1 MRFMVATECETPPGT
16 THHRRYKEAIEE
28 AKFAEE
34 MGFHTWGTS
43 EQHFMSPVSC
53 VSAPEVLYGTI
64 AAVTSRI
71 RIRHAIVLL
80 PFAFNHPLRVAERIA
95 TLDIVSDGRAELGV
109 GRGNH
114 LKQLAAF
121 GGTAEETRPQMLEAV
136 EIIQKALSQPV
147 FSHDGDLLKIPEL
160 SLCPRPVQQ
169 PHPPMF
175 MVATSLE
182 SHRHAGRLGLS
193 VLSNDNWMG
202 WEHLAKQAEAFR
214 EGQAQRSDA
223 AQGLDALQHD
233 PAGSVPMNFTAFTG
247 YIGRDEAEA
256 VEVGGPIAF
265 SFLGPVLEMF
275 YEPLAEASP
284 SYAYMKQIRE
294 AIGDIIETQDVPALI
309 DRTPNVLVGT
319 AEQII
324 EKIEQLELLGYG
336 DVGFRI
342 DGHDHHGIMEQLELW
357 GKYVIPHFTMRNSV
371 VPKDIAVP
379 GRVG

>member
-1 MRFMVATECETPPGT
+1 MRFMVATEAETPLGT
-16 THHRRYKEAIEE
+16 THHRRYKEVLEE
-28 AKFAEE
+28 ARFAEE

-53 VSAPEVLYGTI
+53 VSAPEVLYGAV
-64 AAVTSRI
+64 AALTSRI

-114 LKQLAAF
+114 LTQLAAF
-121 GGTAEETRPQMLEAV
+121 GGDAEQTRPEMLESV
-136 EIIQKALSQPV
+136 EIIQKALSQPT
-147 FSHDGDLLKIPEL
+147 FSHQGKLLQIPEV

-169 PHPPMF
+169 PFPPMF

-182 SHRHAGRLGLS
+182 SHRHAGQLGIG

-202 WEHLAKQAEAFR
+202 WDHLRKQ
-214 EGQAQRSDA
+214 SDA
-223 AQGLDALQHD
+223 YEEGRKACETEWG
-233 PAGSVPMNFTAFTG
+233 AGTRPSTKNFTAFTG
-247 YIGRDEAEA
+247 YVGNDETEA
-256 VEVGGPIAF
+256 IEVGGPIAM

-275 YEPLAEASP
+275 YEPLAEAAP

-294 AIGDIIETQDVPALI
+294 SVGDVIETGDISGLVE
-309 DRTPNVLVGT
+309 RTPNVLVGT

-324 EKIEQLELLGYG
+324 DKIERLEMLGYD

-342 DGHDHHGIMEQLELW
+342 DGHTHQGIMEQLERW
-357 GKYVIPHFTMRNSV
+357 GKYIIPHFTMPNSV
-371 VPKDIAVP
+371 IPKNMAVP

>member
-1 MRFMVATECETPPGT
+1 MRFMVATEAETPLGT
-16 THHRRYKEAIEE
+16 THHRRYKEVLEE
-28 AKFAEE
+28 ARFAEE

-53 VSAPEVLYGTI
+53 ISAPEVLYGAV
-64 AAVTSRI
+64 AALTSRI

-114 LKQLAAF
+114 LTQLGAF

-136 EIIQKALSQPV
+136 EIIQGALSEPL
-147 FSHDGDLLKIPEL
+147 FSYDGELMRIPEISL
-160 SLCPRPVQQ
+160 SPRPVQQ
-169 PHPPMF
+169 PYPPMF

-182 SHRHAGRLGLS
+182 SHRHAGRLGLG
-193 VLSNDNWMG
+193 VLSNDNWLG
-202 WEHLAKQAEAFR
+202 WDHLETQAAAYR
-214 EGQAQRSDA
+214 GGQAMSP
-223 AQGLDALQHD
+223 ALWARTD
-233 PAGSVPMNFTAFTG
+233 RLSTMNFTAFTG
-247 YIGRDEAEA
+247 YIGADEAQALEI
-256 VEVGGPIAF
+256 GGPIAF

-284 SYAYMKQIRE
+284 SYAYMKEIR
-294 AIGDIIETQDVPALI
+294 AQIGDIIESNDVPALI
-309 DRTPNVLVGT
+309 DRSPNVLVGT

-324 EKIEQLELLGYG
+324 EKVERLETMGYD

-342 DGHDHHGIMEQLELW
+342 DGHTHEGIMEQIERW
-357 GKYVIPHFTMRNSV
+357 GKHVIPHFTMRNSI
-371 VPKDIAVP
+371 VPKDLAVP

>member
-1 MRFMVATECETPPGT
+1 MRFMVATEAETPLGT
-16 THHRRYKEAIEE
+16 THHRRYKEVLEE

-53 VSAPEVLYGTI
+53 VSAPEVLYGAV
-64 AAVTSRI
+64 AALTSRI

-114 LKQLAAF
+114 LTQLGAF

-136 EIIQKALSQPV
+136 EIIQKALSQPI
-147 FSHDGDLLKIPEL
+147 FSHDGELLQIPEV

-169 PHPPMF
+169 PFPPMF

-182 SHRHAGRLGLS
+182 SHRHAGRLGIG

-202 WEHLAKQAEAFR
+202 WEHLQKQADAFN
-214 EGQAQRSDA
+214 EGRAE
-223 AQGLDALQHD
+223 
-233 PAGSVPMNFTAFTG
+233 SVATWGYSNRPSTMNFTAFTG

-256 VEVGGPIAF
+256 VEIGGPIAF

-284 SYAYMKQIRE
+284 SYAYMKQIRG
-294 AIGDIIETQDVPALI
+294 ALGDIIESRDVEALI
-309 DRTPNVLVGT
+309 KQTPNVLVGT

-324 EKIEQLELLGYG
+324 EKVERLELLGYD

-342 DGHDHHGIMEQLELW
+342 DGHSHEGIMEQLELW

-371 VPKDIAVP
+371 VPKDLAVP

>member
-1 MRFMVATECETPPGT
+1 VR
-16 THHRRYKEAIEE
+16 
-28 AKFAEE
+28 FAEE
-34 MGFHTWGTS
+34 MGFHTWSTS

-53 VSAPEVLYGTI
+53 VSAPEVLYGTV
-64 AAVTSRI
+64 AAITSRI

-114 LKQLAAF
+114 LKQLNAF
-121 GGTAEETRPQMLEAV
+121 GGEAEDTRPQMVEAV
-136 EIIQKALSQPV
+136 EIIQKALSQQT
-147 FSHDGDLLKIPEL
+147 FSHDGELMQIPEV

-169 PHPPMF
+169 PYPPML

-182 SHRHAGRLGLS
+182 THRHAGRLGIG

-202 WEHLAKQAEAFR
+202 WDHLATQAAAFR
-214 EGQAQRSDA
+214 EGREEH
-223 AQGLDALQHD
+223 LALAPATNGGFPT
-233 PAGSVPMNFTAFTG
+233 PAGPEPIMNFTAFTG
-247 YIGRDEAEA
+247 YVGETEEEAI
-256 VEVGGPIAF
+256 EVGGPIAW

-284 SYAYMKQIRE
+284 SYAYMKHIRA
-294 AIGDIIETQDVPALI
+294 AIGDVIESRDVGALI

-319 AEQII
+319 PEQII
-324 EKIEQLELLGYG
+324 EKIERLELLGYN

-342 DGHDHHGIMEQLELW
+342 DGHDHAGIMRQLEMW
-357 GKYVIPHFTMRNSV
+357 GKYIIPHFTMRNSI
-371 VPKDIAVP
+371 VPVDIAVP

>member
-1 MRFMVATECETPPGT
+1 MRFMVATEAETPLGT
-16 THHRRYKEAIEE
+16 THHRRYKEVLEE

-53 VSAPEVLYGTI
+53 VSAPEVLYGTV
-64 AAVTSRI
+64 AAITSRI
-71 RIRHAIVLL
+71 RMRHAIVLL

-114 LKQLAAF
+114 LTQLAAF
-121 GGTAEETRPQMLEAV
+121 GGDAERTRPEMLEAV
-136 EIIQKALSQPV
+136 EIIQKALSQTT
-147 FSHDGDLLKIPEL
+147 FSHDGELLRIPEV

-169 PHPPMF
+169 PFPPMF

-182 SHRHAGRLGLS
+182 SHHHAGRLGMG

-202 WEHLAKQAEAFR
+202 WDHLAKQ
-214 EGQAQRSDA
+214 SDA
-223 AQGLDALQHD
+223 YE
-233 PAGSVPMNFTAFTG
+233 AGRTESETLWGATTRPSTKNFTAFTG
-247 YIGRDEAEA
+247 YIGNDEDEA
-256 VEVGGPIAF
+256 VEVGGPIAM

-275 YEPLAEASP
+275 YEPLAEAAP

-294 AIGDIIETQDVPALI
+294 SVGDFIESQDIRALMTQ
-309 DRTPNVLVGT
+309 TPNVLVGT
-319 AEQII
+319 AEQVID
-324 EKIEQLELLGYG
+324 KIERLELLGYD

-342 DGHDHHGIMEQLELW
+342 DGHSHDGIMEQLERW
-357 GKYVIPHFTMRNSV
+357 GKHVIPHFTMRNSV
-371 VPKDIAVP
+371 IPKNLAVP